1 MQKLSLFAMAAVALA
16 ASALLAQ
23 DTKKDEKFSD
33 QEFVK
38 KAAGSGLFE
47 VREGQLA
54 LGMAG
59 SPDVRQFAQRI
70 VNDHTRANQE
80 LLALVSRKGWTMP
93 RAMSNEEVDMFNR
106 LARVQRAE
114 FDKSYVDQQTKAHEQ
129 AVELFDRASK
139 ECQDPDLKAWAAK
152 MLPTLR
158 EHLELARKLAGGQR

>member
-54 LGMAG
+54 LSMAS

-152 MLPTLR
+152 TLPTLR
-158 EHLELARKLAGGQR
+158 EHLELARKIAGGQR